1 MNQRA
6 LITGGS
12 RGIGLA
18 IAKSFAAQ
26 GSDLILLAKNSRNLE
41 RARRDILSTHPN
53 CQIQLIQVDMQYP
66 EAVDQAITSLLTNSA
81 PINILVNSAGILLA
95 GTSKLSAAQVSTM
108 LTINTTST
116 MIITNHLADHMKRIG
131 AGYIFILSSR
141 AGVENLAKLGV
152 YAASKAALISY
163 SEALYKELLPFNVH
177 VTCLCPSVVN
187 TDMTNDGRIDN
198 ASKIQVVDIVNA
210 VDFLLTQ
217 GEHVLTPRLDLHS
230 KALSL
235 EQLKVSL

>member
-1 MNQRA
+1 MKLRA

-26 GSDLILLAKNSRNLE
+26 GLDLILLAKHAGNLE
-41 RARRDILSTHPN
+41 RARADILSTHPN
-53 CQIQLIQVDMQYP
+53 CQIQLLPTDMQCP
-66 EAVDQAITSLLTNSA
+66 DEVDRTITSLLTNSA
-81 PINILVNSAGILLA
+81 PINILVNSAGILLT
-95 GTSKLSAAQVSTM
+95 GTSNLNAAQVSTL
-108 LTINTTST
+108 LTINTSST
-116 MIITNHLADHMKRIG
+116 LIITNHLAEHMKKIG
-131 AGYIFILSSR
+131 SGYIFTLASR

-187 TDMTNDGRIDN
+187 TDMTNDGRIDS
-198 ASKIQVVDIVNA
+198 ARKIQVADIVDA
-210 VDFLLTQ
+210 VGFLLTQ

-230 KALSL
+230 KALTL
-235 EQLKVSL
+235 DQLGVSP

>member
-26 GSDLILLAKNSRNLE
+26 GSDLILLAKNSKNLE

-53 CQIQLIQVDMQYP
+53 CQIQLIPVDMQYP
-66 EAVDQAITSLLTNSA
+66 EEVEQAITSLLTNSA
-81 PINILVNSAGILLA
+81 PINILVNSAGVLLA
-95 GTSKLSAAQVSTM
+95 GTSKLSAVQISTM

-116 MIITNHLADHMKRIG
+116 LIITNHLADHMKRTG
-131 AGYIFILSSR
+131 AGYIFILASR

-163 SEALYKELLPFNVH
+163 SEALYKELLPSNVH

-198 ASKIQVVDIVNA
+198 ASKIQLADIVNA
-210 VDFLLTQ
+210 VDFLLKQ